1 MADGISLERRGL
13 PTAVVCTDAFDGS
26 AGAMAQV
33 QGFPAYDYVRTRH
46 PVAVLTP
53 DEVRERAR
61 EALHEVTAIL
71 LGGSKEQGA
80 A

>member
-1 MADGISLERRGL
+1 MADGISFERRGL

-33 QGFPAYDYVRTRH
+33 QGFPTYHYVRTRH
-46 PVAVLTP
+46 PVAVLTA
-53 DEVRERAR
+53 DEVRERANQ
-61 EALHEVTAIL
+61 ALNQVAAIL
-71 LGGSKEQGA
+71 LGPAKEQGA